1 MHLLILAKILALILA
16 LVMAQQI
23 QVLDQGCSRSLEKF
37 L

>member
-1 MHLLILAKILALILA
+1 LILA
-16 LVMAQQI
+16 LVLAQQI